1 MVEKINQRL
10 YFINILIII
19 IIISQEESV
28 VLIRKEKREAF
39 VRTVKML

>member
-19 IIISQEESV
+19 IIISQDESV